1 MAASGSRT
9 LKLSILADVDQLKKS
24 LSDTNKEVESSASKM
39 GDFSKKV
46 GLAFA
51 AAGAAAAAYAG
62 KLLIDGVK
70 AAIEDE
76 AAQATLA
83 KTLQNVTNAT
93 KKQIEQVEKY
103 ITKTTLASGIT
114 DDKLRPAFDRL
125 IRSTKSISEAQKLT
139 NLAMDISVGTGKDL
153 QTISEALAKAYD
165 GNVTALGKLGIEV
178 KKTVVDSAAVTKAHE
193 AVAKATDAAT
203 QAELKFG
210 INSEKGN
217 AARAKLEEA
226 TTKLGQATGKTKEV
240 NASFSTIMDKL
251 TDTFGGQASTAAE
264 TFQGKMTR
272 LQVAFD
278 EGKETVGS
286 FILDA
291 ITPLVSSFVSK
302 AVPAITAAADSIG
315 TKLQPVFKTLGDY
328 FNQVIIPAF
337 TALYNFIR
345 QYIVPILEVTL
356 IPILVALGKAWISI
370 SDALKD
376 NEAKLE
382 PLRVAFFAFA
392 GFLRDYVAP
401 IIGTFISSSI
411 SGIAGVISA
420 LIGVVGDVTTAVT
433 NGFTRIKNFFTSVID
448 YVQNTASTLISP
460 IVNAF
465 KAAIN
470 LIIGLWNRLDFEI
483 TFKVPD
489 WVPIIG
495 GNTWRSGDIF
505 PDIPYLAEGGI
516 VTKPTL
522 AMIGEAGAE
531 AVIPLNKAGA
541 MGNTFNITVNGAI
554 DAEGTARTIVNVLN
568 NSYYRGT
575 GGATAL
581 VTS

>member
-1 MAASGSRT
+1 MAAGSRT

-24 LSDTNKEVESSASKM
+24 LTEANSDVESSSSKI

-46 GLAFA
+46 GAAFA
-51 AAGAAAAAYAG
+51 VAGAAAAAYAG

-70 AAIEDE
+70 AAIEDA

-83 KTLQNVTNAT
+83 KTLENVTGAT
-93 KKQIEQVEKY
+93 KAQIAQVEKY
-103 ITKTTLASGIT
+103 ITKTTLATGIT
-114 DDKLRPAFDRL
+114 DDKLRPSLDRL
-125 IRSTKSISEAQKLT
+125 VRSTKSVSEAQKIQNIALDV
-139 NLAMDISVGTGKDL
+139 AAGTGKDL
-153 QTISEALAKAYD
+153 QTITEALAKAYD

-178 KKTVVDSAAVTKAHE
+178 KKTVVDSAAVTAAHE

-203 QAELKFG
+203 AAELKFG

-226 TTKLGQATGKTKEV
+226 TAKLGVATGKTKDV
-240 NASFSTIMDKL
+240 NESFSSIMDKL

-278 EGKETVGS
+278 EGKETVGA

-291 ITPLVSSFVSK
+291 ITPLVSAFVSK
-302 AVPAITAAADSIG
+302 AVPAISAAADSIG
-315 TKLQPVFKTLGDY
+315 KELQPVFKTLGDY
-328 FNQVIIPAF
+328 FNNVIIPAF
-337 TALYNFIR
+337 TTLYNFIKD
-345 QYIVPILEVTL
+345 YIVPILQVTL
-356 IPILVALGKAWISI
+356 IPIITALAKAWVSI
-370 SDALKD
+370 SDALKENTD
-376 NEAKLE
+376 KLE
-382 PLRVAFFAFA
+382 PLRAAFYAFA

-401 IIGTFISSSI
+401 LIGTFISSSI

-420 LIGVVGDVTTAVT
+420 LITVVADVTSAVS
-433 NGFTRIKNFFTSVID
+433 NGFTKIKNFFADVKD
-448 YVQNTASTLISP
+448 Y
-460 IVNAF
+460 IVSGSSAIWTPFYNAF
-465 KAAIN
+465 KSVLNAIVS
-470 LIIGLWNRLDFEI
+470 IWNKLDFSI
-483 TFKVPD
+483 DISVPD
-489 WVPIIG
+489 WVPLIG
-495 GNTWRSGDIF
+495 GKGFKVADIF
-505 PDIPYLAEGGI
+505 PDVPYLAEGGI

-541 MGNTFNITVNGAI
+541 MGNTFNITVNGAL
-554 DAEGTARTIVNVLN
+554 DSEGTARTIVNVLN